1 MPLKR
6 YGLADEAVALED
18 VGAALERCIHLP
30 RNPPKHLQNNATA
43 KVVEVI
49 RGFL

>member
-6 YGLADEAVALED
+6 YGIADEAVALED
-18 VGAALERCIHLP
+18 VGAALERCLQLP
-30 RNPPKHLQNNATA
+30 RNRPKNLQNNATA
-43 KVVEVI
+43 NVVEVI